1 VVAGVVLGAAA
12 AGGQVV
18 IAQALALLLLP
29 VLTIRLLL
37 EVAVLE
43 GQLEQ

>member
-1 VVAGVVLGAAA
+1 VVLGAAA
-12 AGGQVV
+12 AGEQVV
-18 IAQALALLLLP
+18 IAQALTLLLLP
-29 VLTIRLLL
+29 VLNIRLLL